1 MQPPKFQITDR
12 HCMALFTKVQHLCTF
27 NIVTLLIYHLL
38 PNVWKA
44 SYTIS
49 ASIYVG
55 VPYLRPYSTDKFI
68 SCWTGSLAVVLSLW
82 RRDGNRMD
90 WYRVS
95 TVDVPESLITS
106 GTRGPWQQQ
115 RCDSL
120 HCHEEWWG
128 SVPPNVVF
136 CWALDEG
143 GAAGMCSSRQRLPS
157 ALEVQH
163 GVVLPHQCHM
173 PQWTSHSQHI
183 V

>member
-128 SVPPNVVF
+128 SVPLNVVVF
-136 CWALDEG
+136 SWALHEVG
-143 GAAGMCSSRQRLPS
+143 TARTYSSRRV
-157 ALEVQH
+157 A
-163 GVVLPHQCHM
+163 VLPHQCHM
-173 PQWTSHSQHI
+173 PQWTSLSLHI